1 MRPLSI
7 FAGTTFA
14 ATLAIVIGNRLPDD
28 AMVLVLGMV
37 LGILASVPVA
47 IALLVVLD
55 RHKES
60 PSIEQAESTFSES
73 TLSELFGASPSTP
86 LSIKLPTPS
95 PYYLPRD
102 LLASYRR

>member
-7 FAGTTFA
+7 FAGTAFA

-28 AMVLVLGMV
+28 AMLLVLGMV
-37 LGILASVPVA
+37 LGIIATVPVA
-47 IALLVVLD
+47 IALLIVLD
-55 RHKES
+55 RKS
-60 PSIEQAESTFSES
+60 LSLEQEEATFSDS
-73 TLSELFGASPSTP
+73 CDLAPFGAAPPAP